1 MGFFLFG
8 GTWQSSALLRSGKP
22 LKSMGWL
29 SSCSLRFWSCKKVY
43 TNWQVDFWRCEACK
57 PKQEKS
63 LVHLQALRVTSS
75 CRCSLIL
82 APILPVP
89 LCNTGTKG
97 LGKTS
102 GGKRS
107 CDTFQ
112 DEQWHYYF
120 LLWGEKQDWKLGR
133 SGLSALSFPCCLHHP
148 WWWALTSCSKPQ
160 GCPLLWLFTVND
172 TTGLALTALFRCYF
186 STCLYSKKKILT
198 IFRQW
203 LGM

>member
-1 MGFFLFG
+1 MNPRKSHLVSSFAIKFINLGWTSVQLWVRSLGYQGFFLFR
-8 GTWQSSALLRSGKP
+8 GTWQSSALSRSGKP
-22 LKSMGWL
+22 LKPIGWL

-43 TNWQVDFWRCEACK
+43 TNWQVDFWRCVVCK

-89 LCNTGTKG
+89 LCTTGTKV

-107 CDTFQ
+107 CDTFH

-120 LLWGEKQDWKLGR
+120 LL
-133 SGLSALSFPCCLHHP
+133 
-148 WWWALTSCSKPQ
+148 
-160 GCPLLWLFTVND
+160 
-172 TTGLALTALFRCYF
+172 
-186 STCLYSKKKILT
+186 
-198 IFRQW
+198 
-203 LGM
+203 